1 MTKSITGKS
10 LICKE
15 KCIQTAEKERY
26 LEEQRLKLETD
37 PVYFISMVSLAYDIY
52 GRQMYGT
59 VGEHEHLFDIYSKL
73 YDFQGSGVQVKSSK
87 DLWDFYELKNKGAK
101 REDVDIY
108 TLVEFFIENHPSGH
122 FILDECPFLSSKGG
136 K

>member
-26 LEEQRLKLETD
+26 LKERRLKLETD
-37 PVYFISMVSLAYDIY
+37 PVFFISMVSLASDIY

-59 VGEHEHLFDIYSKL
+59 VDEHEHLFDIYSKL
-73 YDFQGSGVQVKSSK
+73 YNEHRDFGISFLDSLLRSYFTNN
-87 DLWDFYELKNKGAK
+87 L
-101 REDVDIY
+101 DI
-108 TLVEFFIENHPSGH
+108 
-122 FILDECPFLSSKGG
+122 
-136 K
+136 